1 MHSVHSTIHSWSL
14 GESKIFSSWGCHSTR
29 RFFSFLFPQK
39 INQLKIFSLFF
50 PFQLIHCSQM
60 MNKILMWSG
69 CARCSLMKTRRLMK
83 ILLTGWR
90 NFQYNSS
97 QLLVTWKSCPKKI
110 SGLMESLEPLSVRQ
124 CIILKTISPKDL
136 LEQIVS
142 LSLSGILHAFTQVHQ
157 QHIQT
162 KPSPQKKIKSKM
174 EWFQNQLHWNK
185 QLNLFDVQ
193 SNHHGLD
200 ANQNP
205 WVQQWN
211 LRIYMRVCGHV
222 CFICWT
228 CSSTCHISLMAKTW
242 LWKSDR
248 ATCRMPWIVTWTHWK
263 NVNVL
268 EGLMSGGG
276 SEQLFNTWFKSIS
289 HCDWLSIIKLI
300 YIILKRERE
309 RVYTKWSEVKTQSHK
324 EPKRR
329 ILSSEVLITK
339 VCACVSCLDF

>member
-1 MHSVHSTIHSWSL
+1 MNSMCGNHFGKKQNTHQFQQKKQPAPFFLIPMHYLENNLTKRFVGTNCVIVIARNRSCIHTSSSTTHSN
-14 GESKIFSSWGCHSTR
+14 R
-29 RFFSFLFPQK
+29 
-39 INQLKIFSLFF
+39 
-50 PFQLIHCSQM
+50 
-60 MNKILMWSG
+60 
-69 CARCSLMKTRRLMK
+69 
-83 ILLTGWR
+83 
-90 NFQYNSS
+90 
-97 QLLVTWKSCPKKI
+97 
-110 SGLMESLEPLSVRQ
+110 
-124 CIILKTISPKDL
+124 
-136 LEQIVS
+136 
-142 LSLSGILHAFTQVHQ
+142 
-157 QHIQT
+157 
-162 KPSPQKKIKSKM
+162 KIKSKM

-276 SEQLFNTWFKSIS
+276 SEQLFNTWFKRIS
-289 HCDWLSIIKLI
+289 HCVM
-300 YIILKRERE
+300 
-309 RVYTKWSEVKTQSHK
+309 RVTGCQS
-324 EPKRR
+324 
-329 ILSSEVLITK
+329 SSWFT
-339 VCACVSCLDF
+339 